1 MLENFRF
8 ESPEYLWLL
17 IVVAVLALV
26 PQEQGGLVSGYNK
39 PSTGQLLPMLTHLWL
54 CPSSYLAQLAWLSPG
69 WRCPVCLFAGP
80 LFMFV

>member
-26 PQEQGGLVSGYNK
+26 RFITYFNQRKRL
-39 PSTGQLLPMLTHLWL
+39 
-54 CPSSYLAQLAWLSPG
+54 
-69 WRCPVCLFAGP
+69 
-80 LFMFV
+80 